1 MADTFSIIKRKR
13 KPKYKKEKK
22 TPKSSAIPKQ
32 KVRVTSTR
40 RANPSAGESSRLKRT
55 SKAKTRAKRTLY
67 EDTIHVTSRYQ
78 GEAPTSAFSAIQARK
93 RTKKILWAVFS
104 AIFVIVLTAILIWI
118 SLLYFFK
125 VETIDCEGITLYETD
140 EIIEAAGITIG
151 EQMFSVRRVAIE
163 KSLSERYPYLL
174 NVKIR
179 REMPSRIVIEAEEDT
194 AAYYIALCGEY
205 CILSE
210 QMRVL
215 EMVSDED
222 IVTARHKG
230 IVKLSLPRVT
240 GAVVGREVEFLH
252 TRNKA
257 YINQVINVLLHSER
271 SQSIKYI
278 DLSNKFDIKFNY
290 AGRIEVL
297 LGEES
302 NIEEKIQFAYKMI
315 DDYSEFASG
324 EVSVENLE
332 TGYVLLKDPQG
343 E

>member
-1 MADTFSIIKRKR
+1 MADTFSIIKRKS
-13 KPKYKKEKK
+13 KPKFKKEKK
-22 TPKSSAIPKQ
+22 APKSSAVPKQ

-40 RANPSAGESSRLKRT
+40 RANSSLDASARRKRT
-55 SKAKTRAKRTLY
+55 SPSKTRAKRTLY

-93 RTKKILWAVFS
+93 RTKKMLWVVFS
-104 AIFVIVLTAILIWI
+104 AVFVIVLTAILVWI
-118 SLLYFFK
+118 SLWYFFK
-125 VETIDCEGITLYETD
+125 VENIRCEGITLYEAD
-140 EIIEAAGITIG
+140 EIIEASGITVG
-151 EQMFSVRRVAIE
+151 EQMFNINRGAIE
-163 KSLSERYPYLL
+163 KVLSERYPYLL
-174 NVKIR
+174 NVQIH
-179 REMPSRIVIEAEEDT
+179 REMPDTIVIEAKEDT
-194 AAYYIALCGEY
+194 AAYYMALCGEY

-240 GAVVGREVEFLH
+240 GAVVGSEVEFLH
-252 TRNKA
+252 ARNKA
-257 YINQVINVLLHSER
+257 YISEVINALLHSDR

-278 DLSNKFDIKFNY
+278 DLSNKFDITFNY
-290 AGRIEVL
+290 AGRIDVL
-297 LGEES
+297 VGDES
-302 NIEEKIQFAYKMI
+302 NITEKIQFAYKMI
-315 DDYSEFASG
+315 DDYSDFATG

-332 TGYVLLKDPQG
+332 TGYVMIKDPQG